1 MAKKPVND
9 QMELFE
15 NGGFKDQGN
24 TKDPISNNPVP
35 VGSTKK
41 EVRDDI
47 PANLS
52 EGEFVL
58 PADVVRYH
66 GLEKIMG
73 FRDQAKQGL
82 QKMEDMGQMGNS
94 NQAVLPEGTPF
105 RKMAVGGL
113 NPAVQ
118 APQIQAPS
126 VIPEEVPGVQYNP
139 VTQQG
144 LRPSVYSYG
153 TQMPQVDRPQ
163 EDQKQQQPDVTIPT
177 VPQYGAQ
184 ARPAYRQP
192 TNTAATP
199 TFKNLIG
206 TDYGQLQKSETIKY
220 VNPDTDEEL
229 YIPFVDGKPIYPIPT
244 GFVPADEAQKEKE
257 KEKAGEVKTTSVRQ
271 EGEGSDGYES
281 TMDTSVTGGFYSD
294 PQTFDYDLTDKELA
308 DLAAG
313 RTPSTTTTRGVGV
326 LDTLSNNA
334 KGILGGLGILSTG
347 PLGIGLALGSM
358 LGGSKEK
365 DISTS
370 VQSDRLGT
378 LGYTTQTDKNNL
390 AQQLGIDLNNTTT
403 MARGHNVGNINNA
416 DPNSV
421 YSSKGVSV
429 NVNKGHSNYGAV
441 TGYTGPTAAINA
453 VTAMADAGYYGNIES
468 IANMGG
474 YAMSNP
480 AVFSG
485 MNKGREAI
493 GLNSIS
499 QQQAM
504 AALDAVT
511 PTNSLGQPNYGNSLG
526 PGTAVTANGVYSG
539 GYFSMNNFG
548 GKSVLGYTTPGRGT
562 VFSRDEKGRITSITD
577 PTVGKTDTARGRG
590 KGLGSID
597 VTPDVDTPTTG
608 APTASIDTGRGIDSI
623 TDTDIS
629 DTSTGFGMDTSTSPG
644 NVDDVTS
651 GLSPFGSDDD
661 TGPTTDNTQGPT
673 DSGVGDDS
681 DDDSTGKIVCT
692 TMNRMYGLPMY
703 SNKVWMRY
711 NKYKNLDSAWELGYH
726 KIFLSLVKKMPTN
739 KYIRGILEWLAKN
752 RTHGVKEEMK
762 GNIFTT
768 NTLLIRPILGP
779 VVYITGKLIQKGILK
794 KVNVKGI

>member
-1 MAKKPVND
+1 MAKKPVSD

-15 NGGFKDQGN
+15 NGGFKDQGK
-24 TKDPISNNPVP
+24 TKDPISKNPVP
-35 VGSTKK
+35 IGSIKK

-82 QKMEDMGQMGNS
+82 QKMENMGQMGNS
-94 NQAVLPEGTPF
+94 DQATLPDGIPF
-105 RKMAVGGL
+105 TQMAVGGL
-113 NPAVQ
+113 APAIQSPV
-118 APQIQAPS
+118 IQAPT
-126 VIPEEVPGVQYNP
+126 VIPEQVPGVQFNP
-139 VTQQG
+139 ATQQG

-153 TQMPQVDRPQ
+153 TQMPKVEQDTV
-163 EDQKQQQPDVTIPT
+163 QQPTQPT
-177 VPQYGAQ
+177 VNVPTAIQYGAQ

-199 TFKNLIG
+199 SFSKLIG
-206 TDYGQLQKSETIKY
+206 ADYGQLQKSETKKY
-220 VNPDTDEEL
+220 VNPETKEEL
-229 YIPFVDGKPIYPIPT
+229 YIPFVNGEPIYPIPT
-244 GFVPADEAQKEKE
+244 GFILAEDVKEEEA

-271 EGEGSDGYES
+271 DGEGSDGYDS

-294 PQTFDYDLTDKELA
+294 PQTFDYDLTDDELA

-313 RTPSTTTTRGVGV
+313 RTPSTTTTRGVSMMDKAVMDFGQFGKGV
-326 LDTLSNNA
+326 LGA
-334 KGILGGLGILSTG
+334 
-347 PLGIGLALGSM
+347 IGQTLGSM

-365 DISTS
+365 GISTS
-370 VQSDRLGT
+370 VQTDRLGT
-378 LGYTTQTDKNNL
+378 LGYTTQTDKNSL
-390 AQQLGIDLNNTTT
+390 AQQLGLDLSNNQT
-403 MARGHNVGNINNA
+403 MARGHSIGNINNA

-421 YSSKGVSV
+421 YSSKGISV
-429 NVNKGHSNYGAV
+429 NVNKSSPTYGAV
-441 TGYTGPTAAINA
+441 TGYTGPQAAISA
-453 VTAMADAGYYGNIES
+453 VTAMAQAGYYGNIES

-480 AVFSG
+480 AVFG
-485 MNKGREAI
+485 AMNNGREAI

-526 PGTAVTANGVYSG
+526 PGTAVTSNGVYSG
-539 GYFSMNNFG
+539 GYFSMNNLG
-548 GKSVLGYTTPGRGT
+548 GKQVLGYTVPGRGT
-562 VFSRDEKGRITSITD
+562 VFGDKGKSITD
-577 PTVGKTDTARGRG
+577 PSVGKGLNRDT
-590 KGLGSID
+590 KEFGLGSIN
-597 VTPDVDTPTTG
+597 
-608 APTASIDTGRGIDSI
+608 
-623 TDTDIS
+623 TDIS
-629 DTSTGFGMDTSTSPG
+629 DRSFGD
-644 NVDDVTS
+644 
-651 GLSPFGSDDD
+651 
-661 TGPTTDNTQGPT
+661 TTDTTDPGDGQGAT
-673 DSGVGDDS
+673 GDP
-681 DDDSTGKIVCT
+681 DDDSSADAADTGTANASPSNQGFGSPDSSQSESEDGSNADSDKIVCT
-692 TMNRMYGLPMY
+692 TMNKMYGLPMY

-711 NKYKNLDSAWELGYH
+711 NKYKKLDSAWELGYH
-726 KIFLSLVKKMPTN
+726 KIFLSLVKQMPTN
-739 KYIRGILEWLAKN
+739 KYIRNILEWLAKN

-794 KVNVKGI
+794 KVNVKDI

>member
-1 MAKKPVND
+1 MAKKPVSD

-15 NGGFKDQGN
+15 DGGFKDQGN
-24 TKDPISNNPVP
+24 TKDPVSNNPVP
-35 VGSTKK
+35 VGSIKK

-94 NQAVLPEGTPF
+94 DQATLPDGTPF

-126 VIPEEVPGVQYNP
+126 VIPQEVPGVQYNP
-139 VTQQG
+139 ATQQG

-153 TQMPQVDRPQ
+153 TQMPQVDRPKEEQ
-163 EDQKQQQPDVTIPT
+163 QQQQQPNVTIPT
-177 VPQYGAQ
+177 AIQYGAQ
-184 ARPAYRQP
+184 ARPAYRQA

-206 TDYGQLQKSETIKY
+206 AQYGQLQKSETIKY
-220 VNPDTDEEL
+220 VNPDTKEEL

-244 GFVPADEAQKEKE
+244 GFIPADEVKEEEK
-257 KEKAGEVKTTSVRQ
+257 KEKAGEVKTTSVRE
-271 EGEGSDGYES
+271 EGGESSDTGTDS
-281 TMDTSVTGGFYSD
+281 TSVTGGFYSD
-294 PQTFDYDLTDKELA
+294 PQTFDYDLTEDELA

-313 RTPSTTTTRGVGV
+313 RTPSTTTTRGVSV

-334 KGILGGLGILSTG
+334 KGILGGLGIMATG
-347 PLGIGLALGSM
+347 PIGIGVALGSM

-365 DISTS
+365 GISTS

-390 AQQLGIDLNNTTT
+390 AQQLGIDLTNNQT
-403 MARGHNVGNINNA
+403 MAKGHSIGNINNA

-421 YSSKGVSV
+421 YSGKGISV
-429 NVNKGHSNYGAV
+429 DVNKSSPTYGAV
-441 TGYTGPTAAINA
+441 TGYTGPQAAINA
-453 VTAMADAGYYGNIES
+453 VTAMAEVGYYGSIES

-480 AVFSG
+480 AVFG
-485 MNKGREAI
+485 AMNKGREAI
-493 GLNSIS
+493 GLNSIDKNTAIDVLNS
-499 QQQAM
+499 Y
-504 AALDAVT
+504 T
-511 PTNSLGQPNYGNSLG
+511 PTNSLGQHNYGMTLG
-526 PGTAVTANGVYSG
+526 PGTAVTEHGVYTG
-539 GYFSMNNFG
+539 GVFTNNTM
-548 GKSVLGYTTPGRGT
+548 GKGKPVVGYNLGPGKGT
-562 VFSRDEKGRITSITD
+562 VFSRDEKGFLTSITD
-577 PTVGKTDTARGRG
+577 PRGKTSIDKG
-590 KGLGSID
+590 KGIQNINI
-597 VTPDVDTPTTG
+597 TPEVETT
-608 APTASIDTGRGIDSI
+608 AVSTPTASIDTGRGIESI
-623 TDTDIS
+623 TDTDVNNTDSGIGIGS
-629 DTSTGFGMDTSTSPG
+629 TSSPG

-651 GLSPFGSDDD
+651 GLSPFGSE
-661 TGPTTDNTQGPT
+661 DNSSPETNNDQGPST
-673 DSGVGDDS
+673 SGVGDDS
-681 DDDSTGKIVCT
+681 DDDSTGKIICT

-703 SNKVWMRY
+703 SNRVWMRY
-711 NKYKNLDSAWELGYH
+711 NKYKKLDSAWELGYH
-726 KIFLSLVKKMPTN
+726 KIFLSLVKQMPTN
-739 KYIRGILEWLAKN
+739 KYIRNTLEWFAN
-752 RTHGVKEEMK
+752 TRTHGLKEEMK
-762 GNIFTT
+762 GNMFTV
-768 NTLLIRPILGP
+768 NTLILRPLLSPI
-779 VVYITGKLIQKGILK
+779 VYITGKLIQKGILK
-794 KVNVKGI
+794 KVNVKSI